1 MNLKL
6 QTLSVATMIFHQAMF
21 VSSFSSSINRAFLS
35 STNAMNQSMHKRI
48 TSLVTR
54 SISSSSVL
62 QSRDSFLAV
71 DRSLKRKFSN
81 VILSSTE
88 KDVDTAIGETTNMS
102 ESDNPYANKNNI
114 DDQVFSALSKCGGI
128 KVTCATARNLVNE
141 LMLMHTMAEVPADA
155 ISRATTCGLLLSNG
169 MAQDHVVQITI
180 NGDGPLRGICTTTT
194 GRGECRGYVGVPG
207 LQGFTLEDAV
217 GKGTVQVVK
226 NHPDWPN
233 PYNGITAIIAG
244 DVDQDIGIYLA
255 ESEQRSCALAA
266 ATTIN
271 GILCTS
277 AGGYLVEQL
286 PGCDK
291 ESIAKV
297 EQNLKTLV
305 EKDGGDRLPSNLLLN
320 GYTPFDIAEIILD
333 GLDMQPL
340 QQITPSFFCGC
351 SDERLIRSLRL
362 LPKEDVDDLI
372 EKQEQIEARCEFC
385 GTVYRL
391 GPDEVRERM
400 ASAVGDPSRVDP

>member
-1 MNLKL
+1 MVCAYNFFHFFRIKQSKGTIEKEKCSVEKKELALFFAHKLFFHVLIYRILNILKW
-6 QTLSVATMIFHQAMF
+6 H
-21 VSSFSSSINRAFLS
+21 
-35 STNAMNQSMHKRI
+35 
-48 TSLVTR
+48 
-54 SISSSSVL
+54 VL
-62 QSRDSFLAV
+62 LFIIRLLIA
-71 DRSLKRKFSN
+71 N
-81 VILSSTE
+81 V
-88 KDVDTAIGETTNMS
+88 
-102 ESDNPYANKNNI
+102 
-114 DDQVFSALSKCGGI
+114 
-128 KVTCATARNLVNE
+128 
-141 LMLMHTMAEVPADA
+141 
-155 ISRATTCGLLLSNG
+155 
-169 MAQDHVVQITI
+169 
-180 NGDGPLRGICTTTT
+180 GDGPLRGICTTTN

-207 LQGFTLEDAV
+207 LQGFSLEDAV

-233 PYNGITAIIAG
+233 PYNGITSIMKG
-244 DVDQDIGIYLA
+244 DIDQDMGIYLA

-305 EKDGGDRLPSNLLLN
+305 EKDGGDSLPSNLLLN
-320 GYTPFDIAEIILD
+320 GQTPMDIAGIILD

-340 QQITPSFFCGC
+340 QQIKPSFFCGC

-372 EKQEQIEARCEFC
+372 EKQEKIEARCEFC
-385 GTVYRL
+385 GTVYTM

-400 ASAVGDPSRVDP
+400 ASAVGDPSRINP